1 MITGQGQ
8 NSLPFFFVI
17 SFFCT
22 IFAAETKTPTIMNTE
37 EKFVITISRQFGTGG
52 HEIGAELARRLG
64 VKLLDKQ
71 ILNAVAGRIH
81 VIEGAM
87 DNIEARNPL
96 WRDDFT
102 NFYRNYMTKVEYN
115 GQEHDITSHTLFKA
129 QCEAIRQIAEE
140 ESCVIVGRCGFDIF
154 ANHPNALKIFVHS
167 SLESRKR
174 RIAEKYDIS
183 EYDAAAMIVDND
195 YSRELY
201 TKTFTGRDWLDAT
214 NYDISLDVRKF
225 GINGAV
231 DFLMKCIAG

>member
-1 MITGQGQ
+1 
-8 NSLPFFFVI
+8 
-17 SFFCT
+17 
-22 IFAAETKTPTIMNTE
+22 MNKE

-71 ILNAVAGRIH
+71 ILNEVASRMGTVEDAVEK
-81 VIEGAM
+81 IES
-87 DNIEARNPL
+87 RNPL

-102 NFYRNYMTKVEYN
+102 NFYRTYMASNEYN
-115 GQEHDITSHTLFKA
+115 GQEQEQTSHALFRA
-129 QCEAIRQIAEE
+129 QADAIRSIADQ

-154 ANHPNALKIFVHS
+154 ADHPNALKIFIHS
-167 SLESRKR
+167 SVDCRKR

-183 EYDAAAMIVDND
+183 EQDAAAMIVDND

-201 TKTFTGRDWLDAT
+201 TKKFTGREWKDAT

-225 GINGAV
+225 GVNGAV
-231 DFLMKCIAG
+231 DFLMKCIE

>member
-1 MITGQGQ
+1 
-8 NSLPFFFVI
+8 
-17 SFFCT
+17 
-22 IFAAETKTPTIMNTE
+22 MNKE

-71 ILNAVAGRIH
+71 ILNEVAARINAVEEA
-81 VIEGAM
+81 VEK
-87 DNIEARNPL
+87 IEARNPL

-102 NFYRNYMTKVEYN
+102 NFYRTYMANAEYN
-115 GQEHDITSHTLFKA
+115 GQEQDQTSHALFRA
-129 QCEAIRQIAEE
+129 QADAIRRIASE

-154 ANHPNALKIFVHS
+154 ADHPNALKIFVHS
-167 SLESRKR
+167 SLDCRKR

-183 EYDAAAMIVDND
+183 EHDAAAMIVDND

-201 TKTFTGRDWLDAT
+201 TKTYTGREWKDAT